1 MEFYLLNELCDYVK
15 NQENCHALID
25 AGALVTGLSNF
36 QVALFFIKHLLDIFL
51 GVIFFCDKSKNL
63 TVLTRDEKTMVLQD
77 CYLDY
82 RCLFAYLDD
91 IHTRGTDIKLP
102 FNAHAILTIGIGME
116 KDKLMQAAMRL
127 RQLAQK
133 QSVSL
138 WSTQAVTLVIK
149 RGHLIDTEINSKQV
163 IKYVTQNTT
172 NSII

>member
-1 MEFYLLNELCDYVK
+1 
-15 NQENCHALID
+15 
-25 AGALVTGLSNF
+25 
-36 QVALFFIKHLLDIFL
+36 
-51 GVIFFCDKSKNL
+51 
-63 TVLTRDEKTMVLQD
+63 MVLQD
-77 CYLDY
+77 FYLDY

-138 WSTQAVTLVIK
+138 WGTQAVTLVIT
-149 RGHLIDTEINSKQV
+149 RGHLIDTEINSEQV

-172 NSII
+172 NSINKDLFAVTLIKINFQFLKPPESLSNRALFILVLYHRWVLNSIVFHKFQKVLIFWIKFCK